1 MAIIAELPGR
11 PKRFIASETSDT
23 ITVPIAGGNQ
33 AVTVTMKD
41 LRRVEKVI
49 QVNVTTD
56 PVADVSLPQN
66 IVIDKN
72 VVGMTLRFGAGTT
85 LVAEVIATGF

>member
-1 MAIIAELPGR
+1 MTVVAELPGR
-11 PKRFIASETSDT
+11 PKRLIVSGTSDT
-23 ITVPIAGGNQ
+23 IVVPVSGGNQ
-33 AVTVTMKD
+33 PVTVTLRD

-56 PVADVSLPQN
+56 PVVDVSPPQN
-66 IVIDKN
+66 ITVSKN

-85 LVAEVIATGF
+85 LTTEVIAIGF

>member
-1 MAIIAELPGR
+1 MTVVAELPGR
-11 PKRFIASETSDT
+11 PKRLIVSGTSDT
-23 ITVPIAGGNQ
+23 IVVPVGGGNQ
-33 AVTVTMKD
+33 PVTVTLRD

-56 PVADVSLPQN
+56 PVVDVSPPQN
-66 IVIDKN
+66 ITVSKN

-85 LVAEVIATGF
+85 LTTEVIAIGF